1 MAIARALAT
10 GPRLLLADEP
20 TGQLDHPTAQHL
32 FAVLLAA
39 LAQSDTALVVATHDL
54 AIADL
59 MQDRWTMQHGIL
71 EVPS

>member
-32 FAVLLAA
+32 SAVLLAA